1 MSLLIILKS
10 VMKLI
15 NNSKNKLNS
24 KIIFIFNWYPNKGLI
39 QRTWNETAPNS
50 KAEQRDQTSENGITV
65 QASYS
70 VLRQLLKRM
79 CSIEHF
85 YQAF

>member
-1 MSLLIILKS
+1 MKS
-10 VMKLI
+10 I
-15 NNSKNKLNS
+15 NDDKNKLNN
-24 KIIFIFNWYPNKGLI
+24 KIIFIFYWYSNKGLV

-65 QASYS
+65 QASLDS

>member
-50 KAEQRDQTSENGITV
+50 KAEQRD
-65 QASYS
+65 
-70 VLRQLLKRM
+70 
-79 CSIEHF
+79 
-85 YQAF
+85 